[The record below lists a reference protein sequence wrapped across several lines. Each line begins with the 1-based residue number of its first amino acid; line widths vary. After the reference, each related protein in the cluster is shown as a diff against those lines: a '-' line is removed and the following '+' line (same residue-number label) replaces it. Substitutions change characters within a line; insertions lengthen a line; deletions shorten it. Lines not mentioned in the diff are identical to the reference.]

1 MKSLLLLGGGHA
13 HAALL
18 LKLIAAPPAG
28 ARITLVTPKPYQTYS
43 GMLPGL
49 VAGHYRPEEI
59 QIDLAAL
66 ARRAGVELVLENA
79 VALDAARRRVTLG
92 EGRELEYDLASLN
105 LGSLPNWFGVPGAS
119 EFAIPVK
126 PFETFLAAW
135 DALRADAAKRLLR
148 IGVVGAGAG
157 GVELALAMRFALAAG
172 GTPAEIVLFSDRPV
186 ALPEHAPAAQRRIA
200 RLLSMERVELCV
212 DTRIVRVEAGA
223 VTDAHGKREACDA
236 ILWVGGAAPQPW
248 LRESG
253 LRVDKNGFV
262 LVDAT
267 LRSVTHP
274 EVFAAGDSATLDG
287 AAHPKSGVYA
297 IRHAPVLEHNLRA
310 TLAGGTLERY
320 VPQKEALALI
330 SIGRKYCLATRGDWA
345 LEGEWLWR
353 VKDWIDRRWIRRF
366 E

>member
-18 LKLIAAPPAG
+18 FKLIAAPLTG
-28 ARITLVTPKPYQTYS
+28 ARVTLVTPKPYQTYS

-59 QIDLAAL
+59 RIDIAAL
-66 ARRAGVELVLENA
+66 ARRADAQLVLENA
-79 VALDAARRRVTLG
+79 VALDAARRRATLG
-92 EGRELEYDLASLN
+92 GGREIAYDLASLN

-119 EFAIPVK
+119 DFAIPVK

-135 DALRADAAKRLLR
+135 DGLRADAAKRLLR

-223 VTDAHGKREACDA
+223 VTDARGKREACDA
-236 ILWVGGAAPQPW
+236 VLWIGGAAAQPW

-253 LRVDKNGFV
+253 LGVDGSGFV

-274 EVFAAGDSATLDG
+274 EVFAAGDSATLQG

-297 IRHAPVLEHNLRA
+297 IRHASVLEHNLRA

-320 VPQKEALALI
+320 VPQKDALALI
-330 SIGRKYCLATRGDWA
+330 SIGRKYCLATRGDWT